1 MRTAF
6 IGLVTLV
13 ASVAFAQLE
22 TRNPVCDVAGMA
34 RVGARPQPNAIV
46 WLEASGAPSAAAALG
61 TPNGVP
67 PPGKQQR
74 YVLDQRNLAFVPQ
87 VLVVPV
93 GATVEF
99 PNNDRVFHNVFS
111 FKDGKRFDLGLY
123 PIGTVKQLRFD
134 KPGLSRVFC
143 NIHPGMAAYVMVVDT
158 PYFAI
163 SDDDG
168 RFMVRGVPAGSY
180 TYRAWRPGG
189 TTLTDSIAVAPGAEL
204 EVRWP

>member
-1 MRTAF
+1 MRSAL
-6 IGLVTLV
+6 IVLVVLV
-13 ASVAFAQLE
+13 AGIAAAD
-22 TRNPVCDVAGMA
+22 VCDVAGVA
-34 RVGARPQPNAIV
+34 RVGGRPQENAIV
-46 WLEASGAPSAAAALG
+46 WLEASGGLPQLG
-61 TPNGVP
+61 EQ
-67 PPGKQQR
+67 KR
-74 YVLDQRNLAFVPQ
+74 YVLDQRNLAFFPH

-123 PIGTVKQLRFD
+123 PIGTVKHVRFD
-134 KPGLSRVFC
+134 TPGLSRVFC
-143 NIHPGMAAYVMVVDT
+143 NIHPAMAAYVMVVDT

-163 SDDDG
+163 SDEKG

-189 TTLTDSIAVAPGAEL
+189 ATLTDSVAIAPGSEL